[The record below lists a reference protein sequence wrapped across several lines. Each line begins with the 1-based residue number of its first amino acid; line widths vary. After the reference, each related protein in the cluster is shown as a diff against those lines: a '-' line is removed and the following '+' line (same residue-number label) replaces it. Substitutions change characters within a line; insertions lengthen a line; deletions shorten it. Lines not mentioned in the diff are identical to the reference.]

1 MAYRAYCARIN
12 GWTSLFAS
20 CRTAFRTEAG
30 LGLAQFLFPF
40 ILLDR
45 LCFGSE
51 EELQT
56 IYTEVNDVLT
66 FPDNNRTPRKRQMS
80 LTDRRKA
87 ISSIFSVLNY
97 FEAWAEPEGK
107 LRQPKPSSIIIEWKQ
122 ADSATRLKGFINKI
136 SLTLRAKAAATV
148 DMHATAVRYLE
159 MASRASVVNRT
170 FGDDSRYMGLR
181 SQNRSQAVGNC
192 PSAEL
197 SLMKNALSA
206 LNDFETV
213 ATLCDDD
220 SSASPRSRVRDSI
233 RQAEAMEDWQGAL
246 SDYECA
252 VRLNVRDTTSR
263 IGILRCLVKLGHF
276 ESALRHANV
285 GSDSKDHQPPLDT
298 VPLAV
303 EAAWRLGR
311 WDTLSGLVEYGAKST
326 LDPSSQYQIHLGQA
340 LLHLWKKDVSGTQ
353 DCITNARLAVMDGLS
368 NVARESYS
376 RSYDHVVQLQAL
388 REIEDVAAWMCSCA
402 QRSDSL
408 ADLAEANGLSWNR
421 RLDIVSST
429 GASTVA
435 NARMVLARLG
445 GDAGL
450 EGSLHLRMG
459 KRSRKNGQLKEAE
472 TAFAQSEI
480 AFACIATIKQARLN
494 NALHLQVAKLK
505 HAAGDYNAALRLLN
519 LHNLESMGTLEH
531 GDLVLASH
539 RRIAGIL
546 GDKPHDMDERQ
557 VTEMFVRGALVST
570 RWMVESGLKG
580 VSEIMSRFRVIQKLS
595 PSYEKGTART
605 HGPDRSRSPCLP
617 NGNPDTPVFS
627 LRPFS
632 FCQVH

>member
-1 MAYRAYCARIN
+1 MAYRAYGARIN

-51 EELQT
+51 EELQA

-66 FPDNNRTPRKRQMS
+66 LPENDRTHRKRQMP

-87 ISSIFSVLNY
+87 ISSIFSVLNH

-107 LRQPKPSSIIIEWKQ
+107 LRQPKPSTIIIEWKQ
-122 ADSATRLKGFINKI
+122 ADSATRLKGFIEKV

-148 DMHATAVRYLE
+148 DMHATALRYLE
-159 MASRASVVNRT
+159 MASRASVVSKT
-170 FGDDSRYMGLR
+170 FGDDSGNMGHR
-181 SQNRSQAVGNC
+181 SQNRSQAAGSC

-197 SLMKNALSA
+197 SLMKTALSA

-220 SSASPRSRVRDSI
+220 SSASPRSRVRESI
-233 RQAEAMEDWQGAL
+233 RQAEALEDWQGAL
-246 SDYECA
+246 GDYECA
-252 VRLNVRDTTSR
+252 VRLTVNVRDTTSR

-285 GSDSKDHQPPLDT
+285 GSESKNHQPPLDT
-298 VPLAV
+298 V
-303 EAAWRLGR
+303 
-311 WDTLSGLVEYGAKST
+311 
-326 LDPSSQYQIHLGQA
+326 DPSSKYQIHLGQA
-340 LLHLWKKDVSGTQ
+340 FLHLWTKDLSGTQ
-353 DCITNARLAVMDGLS
+353 DCISNARLAVMDGLS

-376 RSYDHVVQLQAL
+376 RSYDHVIQLQAL

-408 ADLAEANGLSWNR
+408 TELVEANGLSWNR
-421 RLDIVSST
+421 RLDVVSST

-445 GDAGL
+445 GDAVL

-459 KRSRKNGQLKEAE
+459 KRSRKNGQLKEAG
-472 TAFAQSEI
+472 TAFAQAEL
-480 AFACIATIKQARLN
+480 AFACIDTIKQARLN
-494 NALHLQVAKLK
+494 NALHLQIAKLK
-505 HAAGDYNAALRLLN
+505 HAAGDYDAALRLLN

-531 GDLVLASH
+531 SDLVLAS
-539 RRIAGIL
+539 RQRIAGIL

-557 VTEMFVRGALVST
+557 VTEMFVRGALVSA

-580 VSEIMSRFRVIQKLS
+580 VSEIMTRFRIIHKLS
-595 PSYEKGTART
+595 PAFEKGMARAHDT
-605 HGPDRSRSPCLP
+605 SMSTVSLLS
-617 NGNPDTPVFS
+617 NGNPDPPVFS
-627 LRPFS
+627 LRSLS
-632 FCQVH
+632 FCQVHGFFAPVSNSCTATSRVSPVLGH